1 MEGLDKY
8 LTNEPMTNDKWDG
21 LYNIVYADPAWKF
34 GSRLA
39 NGNDKNG
46 IVNLKQV
53 KIEDNY
59 TVMTTDDICR
69 LPIKNMTADD
79 AKSIREQYALGKVT
93 QKELAI
99 QFNCSENHINRILS
113 GKKWKL

>member
-53 KIEDNY
+53 KIGDNY

-69 LPIKNMTADD
+69 LPVKNIKM
-79 AKSIREQYALGKVT
+79 KPCRERMLGQRGVLK
-93 QKELAI
+93 
-99 QFNCSENHINRILS
+99 NILN
-113 GKKWKL
+113 

>member
-1 MEGLDKY
+1 MKCLTDRFQLKFREGKTKRKKAMEGLDKY
-8 LTNEPMTNDKWDG
+8 LTNEPMTNDKFDV
-21 LYNIVYADPAWKF
+21 LYNIIYADPAWKF

-53 KIEDNY
+53 KIGDNY

-69 LPIKNMTADD
+69 LPVKNMTADD
-79 AKSIREQYALGKVT
+79 A
-93 QKELAI
+93 
-99 QFNCSENHINRILS
+99 ILFY
-113 GKKWKL
+113 GQQMHTWKKQ